1 MKSMNMNEVL
11 TILFKHKGKIIIAF
25 LATVIT
31 ALIGTMMMDPTYE
44 SDANLL
50 IKYGREYVYRPE
62 VGDKITQPKT
72 DLTGIVNAETQIIT
86 SQDLMEQVVRTVG
99 VNNLYP
105 DIYEANKTNPQEM
118 MNQALAKFTDALSVK
133 GLEDSGVIQLSFQH
147 KNPKVAARV
156 INTMV
161 DAFKARHLDAFID
174 AKSSSFLEQ
183 KTNTYAKELQDT
195 EQKLADL
202 KTKHTTYDLDE
213 QRTLLLHQRSD
224 LDALHK
230 QSQDRVAEMGR
241 RLAALNAQV
250 TSVNQQ
256 ASSDMSSD
264 RYGVLD
270 NAKKEVLDMKMKEQ
284 DLLKKYTDT
293 SETVTSLRT
302 QIETAEKFIDEQ
314 EKDLR
319 TKVAAG
325 NPVVQELQRQ
335 IVATQADYQ
344 SEQSK
349 SAVMQGQLAELDK
362 QLANL
367 AVPEN
372 DLRDLQRQLATAED
386 NYKTYNERLQEAQMT
401 EDMNRLKM
409 TNISV
414 IQAATV
420 PADPIKP
427 RKAVNLGIGVILGGI
442 LGVGLAFLTEYLSQG
457 FTTPLSVERRL
468 GLPVLA
474 VVPFQK
480 YLAR

>member
-1 MKSMNMNEVL
+1 MKSMNLNEVL

-31 ALIGTMMMDPTYE
+31 AYIGTMMMDPTYE

-62 VGDKITQPKT
+62 VGDKVSQPKT

-99 VNNLYP
+99 VQNMYP
-105 DIYEANKTNPQEM
+105 DIYEANKSNSKEM
-118 MNQALAKFTDALSVK
+118 MDQALAKFTDALSVK
-133 GLEDSGVIQLSFQH
+133 GMEDSGVIQLSFQH

-156 INTMV
+156 VNAIV
-161 DAFKARHLDAFID
+161 DAFKAKHLDAFID
-174 AKSSSFLEQ
+174 ARSSSFLED
-183 KTNTYAKELQDT
+183 KTNAYAKELQDT
-195 EQKLADL
+195 EQKLAAL
-202 KTKHTTYDLDE
+202 KQKHTTYDLDE

-224 LDALHK
+224 LDALYK
-230 QSQDRVAEMGR
+230 QSQDNVAQYGR
-241 RLAALNAQV
+241 RLSALNAQV
-250 TSVNQQ
+250 ASVNQA
-256 ASSDMSSD
+256 ASADMSSN
-264 RYGVLD
+264 RYGMLD
-270 NAKKEVLDMKMKEQ
+270 NAKKELLDMKMKEQ

-349 SAVMQGQLAELDK
+349 SAVMREQLGELDK

-367 AVPEN
+367 FVPEN
-372 DLRDLQRQLATAED
+372 DLRDLERQLATTED
-386 NYKTYNERLQEAQMT
+386 NYKTYNERLQEARMT

-414 IQAATV
+414 IQAATI

-427 RKAVNLGIGVILGGI
+427 RKVVNLGIGVVLGGI
-442 LGVGLAFLTEYLSQG
+442 LGIALAFLTEYLSQG
-457 FTTPLSVERRL
+457 FTTALSIERRL